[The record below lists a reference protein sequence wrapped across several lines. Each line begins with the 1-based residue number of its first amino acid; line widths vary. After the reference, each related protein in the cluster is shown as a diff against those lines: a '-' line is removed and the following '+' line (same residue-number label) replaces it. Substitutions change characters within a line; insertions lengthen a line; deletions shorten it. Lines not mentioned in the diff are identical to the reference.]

1 MYNMEISKTLL
12 FANVWKFH
20 SNIWPSI
27 IFQDYEDFETANE
40 DDQLSVFLKLD
51 NADKGN
57 GVTSQ
62 VSWKKIL

>member
-1 MYNMEISKTLL
+1 MQISFKYLSSK
-12 FANVWKFH
+12 N
-20 SNIWPSI
+20 
-27 IFQDYEDFETANE
+27 FQDYEDFETANE

-62 VSWKKIL
+62 VS

>member
-1 MYNMEISKTLL
+1 MQISFKYLSS
-12 FANVWKFH
+12 K
-20 SNIWPSI
+20 

-62 VSWKKIL
+62 VSWKRIFYNFIFDSVNYAF